1 MHSKPGLWLQLA
13 ALLGVAGT
21 LLTVVSGTI
30 GFSHEEISAL
40 AVPPLRAKL
49 RRVAHRGVSVGH
61 DINLPQAHRSR
72 ATAFA
77 IDQFRRRAR
86 IATGSG

>member
-1 MHSKPGLWLQLA
+1 VHSKPGLWLQLA

-40 AVPPLRAKL
+40 AVPPLAA
-49 RRVAHRGVSVGH
+49 VVIAGWSAHRQLLWPSLLALALFGAASAPEASPSPLDLG
-61 DINLPQAHRSR
+61 
-72 ATAFA
+72 AT
-77 IDQFRRRAR
+77 
-86 IATGSG
+86 T